1 MAQNTYC
8 IAGRIVELL
17 GSLIYEEL
25 SSAWGVQSNL
35 KKLECTVLA
44 MKAVLLDAEEK
55 QESDHRLN
63 HWLGQLKDVL
73 NDAENVLDEFQ
84 YQILQKEVMK
94 RCRSTCQRCGS
105 RSELIH

>member
-1 MAQNTYC
+1 MAQNAYY
-8 IAGRIVELL
+8 IAGKIVELL

-25 SSAWGVQSNL
+25 SSTWGVQSDL

-44 MKAVLLDAEEK
+44 IKAVLLDAEEK

-63 HWLGQLKDVL
+63 DWLGQLKDVL

-94 RCRSTCQRCGS
+94 RSRSTRKKEFNTTHNQ
-105 RSELIH
+105 